1 MLYANE
7 SAESIYALLIR
18 NKIIYMR
25 FLEGTE
31 MIYITIQAYIFYMI
45 TPEIFHDIIFSQ
57 VSMVY
62 LPLQIYFCPYV
73 VPFFVFNV

>member
-1 MLYANE
+1 MLNAKE
-7 SAESIYALLIR
+7 SAESIYVIR
-18 NKIIYMR
+18 RRIPENTQIIH
-25 FLEGTE
+25 
-31 MIYITIQAYIFYMI
+31 ITIQALIFHMI

-62 LPLQIYFCPYV
+62 LPLQIYFYPYV